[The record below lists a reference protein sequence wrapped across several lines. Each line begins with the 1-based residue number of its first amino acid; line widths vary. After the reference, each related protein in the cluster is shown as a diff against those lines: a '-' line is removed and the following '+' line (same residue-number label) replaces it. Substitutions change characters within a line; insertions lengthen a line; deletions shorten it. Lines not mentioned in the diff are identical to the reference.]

1 MVANIIVFKN
11 KRRKRYESLED
22 VKREFISSFRR
33 YLLDG
38 GLQDKYNFFVT
49 ESRGNSLYCYVVDT
63 EDDTGA
69 MFRVS
74 DHKATVFVEDVDFG
88 TIYYKEHEDMDDVA
102 FTLYKTLVGTVG
114 LMQEQVKLSIQ
125 EYKVLEFL
133 LYLNLS
139 GYRLKV
145 DVEKRAASMYLVGM
159 QLEQA
164 YKGLTQ
170 HVGNFF
176 TYTGIEKITVGDL
189 SRCREDLDLACKN
202 KFYELMELEVLRSLI
217 SKGVL
222 TLFQES
228 SSTGVKKMSLGDV
241 YRLNLNAKGL
251 YYISSIGLGVTV
263 LRGIT
268 LSSWFT
274 KYSLDLLLNSTSWQ
288 ARDKVGAVKWY

>member
-11 KRRKRYESLED
+11 KRRKRYESLEE

-33 YLLDG
+33 YLVDG

-69 MFRVS
+69 MFRIS

-114 LMQEQVKLSIQ
+114 LMQEQVKLSIE
-125 EYKVLEFL
+125 EYKVLEYV

-145 DVEKRAASMYLVGM
+145 DVEKRATSMYLVDM

-202 KFYELMELEVLRSLI
+202 KFYELMKLEVLRSLI

-228 SSTGVKKMSLGDV
+228 SSVGVKKMSLGDV

-288 ARDKVGAVKWY
+288 ARDKAGAVKWY